1 MKPEET
7 KTEINIEDIDRII
20 HEPARLNIMLYLYVV
35 EKGDFTYLLHKT
47 GLSRGNLSVQLQK
60 LEQSG
65 YVEIQKEFVK
75 RIPHTLA
82 SLTKQGRRAFEQYK
96 ETLIDI
102 LQTPGS

>member
-1 MKPEET
+1 
-7 KTEINIEDIDRII
+7 
-20 HEPARLNIMLYLYVV
+20 MLYLYVV

-47 GLSRGNLSVQLQK
+47 GLSKGNLSVQLQK

-65 YVEIQKEFVK
+65 YVEITKEFVE

-82 SLTKQGRRAFEQYK
+82 SLTKQGRRAFELYK

-102 LQTPGS
+102 LQASGS